1 MRAILVDDEEM
12 LLREM
17 ERLLASYPDL
27 EIAGSYTDPM
37 EALREIESTR
47 PELAFLDIEMRTLS
61 GLELAER
68 LLQRN
73 PDLNVLFVTA
83 YNQYAVEA
91 FEINAIDYI
100 LKPVR
105 PERLEKTMERIRR
118 KRGIPQPPETLRI
131 QFFGKFSIYL
141 GKEAVKWNRSKPRE
155 LLAYFLANEGIWLDK
170 FKICDDLWPENSPN
184 QALRNLQTAV
194 WAIRKCLREYGISA
208 ASIAYANDSYIFNLK
223 DSQWDV
229 RRYDEAFRLFMA
241 TGSSAAG
248 CEAAALYTE
257 DYLAY
262 EDWNWA
268 REKRAGYA
276 IKQQR
281 LQERLSAAG
290 RSTAV

>member
-1 MRAILVDDEEM
+1 MKTILVDDEE
-12 LLREM
+12 LLLHEM
-17 ERLLASYPDL
+17 ERLLADYPDL
-27 EIAGSYTDPM
+27 ELVGSYTDPM
-37 EALREIESTR
+37 KALKEIESTR

-61 GLELAER
+61 GLELAEQ
-68 LLQRN
+68 LLQQN
-73 PDLNVLFVTA
+73 PDMNVLFVTA
-83 YNQYAVEA
+83 YDQYAVDA

-105 PERLEKTMERIRR
+105 PERLQKTMERIRR
-118 KRGIPQPPETLRI
+118 KRGILREPEILRI
-131 QFFGKFSIYL
+131 QFFGKFGIYL
-141 GKEAVKWNRSKPRE
+141 GKEAVKWSRSKPRE

-170 FKICDDLWPENSPN
+170 FKICDDLWPENGPN

-208 ASIAYANDSYIFNLK
+208 ASIAYANDSYILNLR

-229 RRYDEAFRLFMA
+229 QRFDEVLQIFMA

-276 IKQQR
+276 MKQQR

-290 RSTAV
+290 RDPAK